1 MSEGRR
7 LNKTGIRCALATL
20 AVFSGLLEF
29 RSARALEWEPVE
41 GGQQT
46 ISSNLN
52 RSNQTT
58 QPSTPLTGHLLS
70 LQTHQPKN
78 NRNLNWTAVSEEYK
92 WTPNPSTVPSF
103 GNRLSRAK

>member
-7 LNKTGIRCALATL
+7 LNKAGIRCALAAL

-46 ISSNLN
+46 ISVPEPLSSQQL
-52 RSNQTT
+52 
-58 QPSTPLTGHLLS
+58 QPEHSVDLDIG
-70 LQTHQPKN
+70 
-78 NRNLNWTAVSEEYK
+78 
-92 WTPNPSTVPSF
+92 
-103 GNRLSRAK
+103 